1 MDEVRRLV
9 ALLVVALIGA
19 TAFGLTSASSGLGVN
34 GARVSGN
41 EFRSELA
48 AITAAPALRCYLK
61 ALDPVSFASG
71 GGSATMAASGAAV
84 WANLRIEGL
93 SITQY
98 AKSHLKY
105 DPTPA
110 DLAAAKS
117 SLESELTQAAAA
129 KAKNGSCSGTAAQAL
144 AAMPTEM
151 RNAEIAAQ
159 ASSIYLVSKLD
170 TTIPLTAKSMEA
182 YYASHTSSYDNLCVS
197 IAVVPLSQTSA
208 FAKAQAGGES
218 VAALAKQFS
227 VDPSK
232 KTGGVAGCFAPTS
245 TSYISVRSDVST
257 TALNTFPTTPLYIN
271 DNGATDALFV
281 ATTKRTV
288 TPYAQ
293 AETAVLADLQNQNAS
308 AANSVE
314 ETILYRAAIEVDPAF
329 GRWGLNTTGPS
340 VFVSN
345 LPAKVD
351 VNRVKSLTTSA
362 TSYQ

>member
-19 TAFGLTSASSGLGVN
+19 TAFGLSSASSGLGVN

-41 EFRSELA
+41 TFRTELA
-48 AITAAPALRCYLK
+48 AITATPALQCYLT

-71 GGSATMAASGAAV
+71 GGNETMAASGAAA
-84 WANLRIEGL
+84 WANLRIQGIT
-93 SITQY
+93 ITQY

-105 DPTPA
+105 RPTA
-110 DLAAAKS
+110 ATLAAAEA

-129 KAKNGSCSGTAAQAL
+129 KQYSCPGTSAAAL
-144 AAMPTEM
+144 AAMPGEM
-151 RNAEIAAQ
+151 RNAEIASQ
-159 ASSIYLVSKLD
+159 ASSLYLVSKLD

-182 YYASHTSSYDNLCVS
+182 YYASHTSSYDDLCVS

-208 FAKAQAGGES
+208 FAAAQAGGES
-218 VAALAKQFS
+218 VAALATQFS
-227 VDPSK
+227 IDPSK
-232 KTGGVAGCFAPTS
+232 TTGGVAGCFAPSS
-245 TSYISVRSDVST
+245 TSYVSVRSDVST
-257 TALNTFPTTPLYIN
+257 TALNTFPTTPQYIN

-281 ATTKRTV
+281 APTKRTP

-293 AETAVLADLQNQNAS
+293 AQSAVLADLQNQNAS
-308 AANSVE
+308 SANTVE

-340 VFVSN
+340 VFAPN